1 MLGQIN
7 IIDGSVNRSKIT
19 YKNPEDIE
27 FASLGD
33 YMLIAKKCISKYA
46 NKFYT
51 GLAPKMLKDEDAVS
65 SVTHAI
71 IMADWRWDN
80 EYDIKN
86 GNGKKRNKHS
96 YRKQCG
102 IWAIKTYITKTCNN
116 NYPHTISLDKS
127 LNDDSL
133 SFYDCTVNTKS
144 KTAESIL
151 IDIDEQTEL
160 NNLIN
165 ELLNSDFL
173 GEKQRTYIRLYY
185 LEGMT
190 FAEIANQYGCC
201 KETVRQN
208 IYKGIN
214 LLKELV

>member
-19 YKNPEDIE
+19 YKNPEDVD
-27 FASLGD
+27 FAALNE
-33 YMLIAKKCISKYA
+33 YILIAKKCISKYA
-46 NKFYT
+46 NKFYK
-51 GLAPKMLKDEDAVS
+51 GLASKMLKDEDAIS

-71 IMADWRWDN
+71 MMADWRWDN
-80 EYDIKN
+80 EYDLKN
-86 GNGKKRNKHS
+86 GTKRNRHS

-102 IWAIKTYITKTCNN
+102 IWAIKTYISKTCGKMPNVV
-116 NYPHTISLDKS
+116 SLDKS
-127 LNDDSL
+127 INDDNL
-133 SFYDCTVNTKS
+133 SFYDCTANTKT
-144 KTAESIL
+144 KTAEAII
-151 IDIDEQTEL
+151 IDSEDKSEMSEL
-160 NNLIN
+160 VDQ
-165 ELLNSDFL
+165 LLNSDFL
-173 GEKQRTYIRLYY
+173 GEKQRIYIRLYY

-190 FAEIANQYGCC
+190 FAEIAEQYGCC